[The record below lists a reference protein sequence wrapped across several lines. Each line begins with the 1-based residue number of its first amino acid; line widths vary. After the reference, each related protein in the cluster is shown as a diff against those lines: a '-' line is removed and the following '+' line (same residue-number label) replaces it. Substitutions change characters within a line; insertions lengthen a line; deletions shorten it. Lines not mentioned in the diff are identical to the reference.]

1 MAVSKKKQPLA
12 HGKIVVRN
20 RKAHF
25 HYEIVERHEAG
36 IVLTGSEVKSVRA
49 GQMDIADAYVEN
61 TGGELWL
68 VNARIAEYS
77 NANRFNH
84 DPLRKRKLLMN
95 RIEITRITVKIRE
108 KGLTVIPLTV
118 YFNERGKAKVEIALV
133 RGKRMVDKREDIRRR
148 DEERLSRMRD

>member
-1 MAVSKKKQPLA
+1 MATSKKKQPLA

-25 HYEIVERHEAG
+25 DYEIVERHEAG
-36 IVLTGSEVKSVRA
+36 IVLTGSEVKSLRA
-49 GQMDIADAYVEN
+49 GQMDIADAYVES

-68 VNARIAEYS
+68 INARIAEYS
-77 NANRFNH
+77 HANRFNH

-118 YFNERGKAKVEIALV
+118 YFNERGKAKVEIGLV
-133 RGKRMVDKREDIRRR
+133 RGKRLVDKREDIRRR